1 MSKKEEKRTERMPL
15 VETPSSEP
23 FFGQPEDVI
32 DLINKYGTYN
42 IQPTSESENPFPMI
56 AQGLPEQWKDMHVTK
71 EDLEGYE

>member
-1 MSKKEEKRTERMPL
+1 MPL
-15 VETPSSEP
+15 VETPTTEP
-23 FFGQPEDVI
+23 FFGKPEDAV

-42 IQPTSESENPFPMI
+42 VQDTNESDNLFPMI